1 MKKQEIIGC
10 MKIDIGQIFVNT
22 FVEDAYRLNWLTY
35 MSYKDILKV
44 YTLLEKDFFT
54 QENLNN
60 MFQQVANQLDENLN

>member
-1 MKKQEIIGC
+1 MKKQIIGC

-35 MSYKDILKV
+35 MSYEDILKV
-44 YTLLEKDFFT
+44 YTLLEKNFFT
-54 QENLNN
+54 KENLNN